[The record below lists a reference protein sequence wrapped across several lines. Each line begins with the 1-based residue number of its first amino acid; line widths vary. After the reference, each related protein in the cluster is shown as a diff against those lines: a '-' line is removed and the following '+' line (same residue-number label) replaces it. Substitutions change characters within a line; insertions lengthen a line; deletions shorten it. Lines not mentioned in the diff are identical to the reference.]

1 MNTQNKCVLQ
11 PCRWSYMQTI
21 LFSCVMSNF
30 ESDWRSMPPP
40 PFCVCVF
47 GNVVVDDQDS
57 HTNHA

>member
-1 MNTQNKCVLQ
+1 
-11 PCRWSYMQTI
+11 MQTI